1 MMTTG
6 TLCFMWVND
15 DRPPKL
21 IKHNDICRPDPHPD
35 FIDQVDTSF
44 PGVVIE
50 YPGGY
55 HIEDGVH
62 RIAKLQREG
71 IYESLFYVVTPEE
84 LRNGMVVMTYLDLDG
99 RWKSDFVGEWCNGDI
114 SIQSHDK

>member
-1 MMTTG
+1 MTTG

-15 DRPPKL
+15 DRLPKL

-62 RIAKLQREG
+62 RIAKLQKEG
-71 IYESLFYVVTPEE
+71 IYESLFYVVTRRE
-84 LRNGMVVMTYLDLDG
+84 LSQGMVCMTYTDLQ
-99 RWKSDFVGEWCNGDI
+99 GETKWCYSTDWV
-114 SIQSHDK
+114 DK